1 MLCNLE
7 SDQSSFGTPWFST
20 ARIEVVDCMVAAWLL
35 APFPIATIVVGLLL
49 FSGFVTI
56 SYLFPK
62 Q

>member
-1 MLCNLE
+1 
-7 SDQSSFGTPWFST
+7 
-20 ARIEVVDCMVAAWLL
+20 MVAAWLL